1 MPIYEYLCTDCH
13 KQFEFLLLPSSPT
26 APQCPACGSQKL
38 TQELSAFAVNSA
50 ERSQANWKTARKAYE
65 KGEFRDKK
73 VAEAEAVHHHL
84 HDH

>member
-1 MPIYEYLCTDCH
+1 MPIYEYLCTECRR
-13 KQFEFLLLPSSPT
+13 QFEFLLLPGSP
-26 APQCPACGSQKL
+26 AEPECPGCGSAKL

-50 ERSQANWKTARKAYE
+50 ERSQANWKAARKEYV

-73 VAEAEAVHHHL
+73 KAEAEAVHHHL